1 MAAIPGQLDR
11 AASILP
17 SVTHI
22 VLTTSGNDLGVK
34 DAITEIIVDNNYT
47 AVEAKIQSLQP
58 QLINTY
64 KTIKTRANSG
74 TKIYGI
80 PYVDFIS
87 VGHKIPNE
95 DQCHQVM
102 QVFSDMVK
110 SAASQAGIGFIED
123 VKGAFLGHEM
133 YSADPYSNG
142 LTGHDAAHPNL
153 KGDNKIG
160 QVVAAYIQSQS

>member
-1 MAAIPGQLDR
+1 MNNIPSQLAR

-34 DAITEIIVDNNYT
+34 NALVEIIVDNNYT
-47 AVEAKIQSLQP
+47 AVEQKIQSLQP
-58 QLINTY
+58 PLIDTY
-64 KTIKTRANSG
+64 KTIKTTARPG
-74 TKIYGI
+74 TKIYAV

-95 DQCHQVM
+95 DQCHQVL

-123 VKGAFLGHEM
+123 VKGCFLGHEM
-133 YSADPYSNG
+133 YSADPYSYD
-142 LTGHDAAHPNL
+142 LTGPNAAHPNA
-153 KGDNKIG
+153 KGYNKIG
-160 QVVAAYIQSQS
+160 EVVAAYIKSQQ